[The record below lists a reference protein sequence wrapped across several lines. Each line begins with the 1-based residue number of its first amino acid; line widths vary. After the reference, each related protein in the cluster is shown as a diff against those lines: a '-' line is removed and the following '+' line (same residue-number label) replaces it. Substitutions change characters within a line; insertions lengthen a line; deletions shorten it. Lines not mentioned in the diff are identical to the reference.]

1 LEKTLK
7 CPPVLFL
14 IFNRP
19 DLTQLV
25 FESIR
30 NAAPKQLFIAAD
42 GPRPDI
48 SQDKEQCERTRQIV
62 DVIDWDCE
70 THTLFRETN
79 LGCKRAVYSAINW
92 FFNHVESGVILEDD
106 CLVHHTFFRF
116 CAELLKRY
124 YNDER
129 IMAISGDN
137 FQQGMQRTQ
146 YSYYFSRYNH
156 IWGWATWRRAWQHYD
171 VEMKHWPVLRESLW
185 LMDIISDETA
195 ATYWRKAFDK
205 AHADKID
212 TWDFAWTYT
221 CWMQNGLTVL
231 PEVNLV
237 SNIGFGNEATHTKS
251 RKSRVANLSTTTIE
265 FPLRHPPYVIRLHE
279 ADLFTFAAL
288 FHKNLKHGLW
298 ERTVKKLKKYILKLR
313 TWILIRIAK
322 IK

>member
-1 LEKTLK
+1 MEEALK

-19 DLTQLV
+19 DLTKRV

-30 NAAPKQLFIAAD
+30 QAAPKQFFIAAD
-42 GPRPDI
+42 GPRPEI
-48 SQDKEQCERTRQIV
+48 STDTEQCEQTRQFV
-62 DVIDWDCE
+62 DSIDWECE
-70 THTLFRETN
+70 VHTLFRETN

-92 FFNHVESGVILEDD
+92 FFDHVESGAILEDD
-106 CLVHHTFFRF
+106 CIVHLTFFSF

-124 YNDER
+124 YYDER

-171 VEMKHWPVLRESLW
+171 VEMKHWPALRESPW
-185 LMDIISDETA
+185 LLDILGDETA
-195 ATYWRKAFDK
+195 ATYWRKTFDK
-205 AHADKID
+205 AHAGKID
-212 TWDFAWTYT
+212 TWDYAWTFT
-221 CWMQNGLTVL
+221 CWIQNGLTVL

-237 SNIGFGNEATHTKS
+237 SNIGFGDGATHTKS
-251 RKSRVANLSTTTIE
+251 TGSKLANLATAAME
-265 FPLRHPPYVIRLHE
+265 FPLRNSPYVVRQSE
-279 ADLFTFAAL
+279 ADNFTYNILFQKARA
-288 FHKNLKHGLW
+288 H
-298 ERTVKKLKKYILKLR
+298 RR
-313 TWILIRIAK
+313 RSRIASFLVGYLLEIRSWIQRRFTK